1 MTPAAPTVF
10 IVDDDESV
18 RTSLR
23 RLVRSLGYHAS
34 AFADA
39 HSFLQSRRSEG
50 PGCVILDVELPD
62 LNGLEVQRELS
73 ALGSLMPI
81 VFLTGRG
88 DIPTS
93 VRAMKAGAMEFL
105 TKPFQPEQLAQA
117 IRAALE
123 ADARLRRERDDLA
136 ELRLRYESL
145 TAREREVMAGV
156 VAGLLNKQIAAELGK
171 TEATVKEQ
179 RAHVMSKMRASSL
192 ADLVRFATRLGI
204 VMEAAPTLPKSGA
217 PASAGG

>member
-1 MTPAAPTVF
+1 MIPAAPTVF
-10 IVDDDESV
+10 VVDDDESV
-18 RTSLR
+18 RTSLH
-23 RLVRSLGYHAS
+23 RLLRSLGYQANV
-34 AFADA
+34 FADA
-39 HSFLQSRRSEG
+39 RSFLQSRRREG
-50 PGCVILDVELPD
+50 SGCVVLDVELPD

-88 DIPTS
+88 DIPMS
-93 VRAMKAGAMEFL
+93 VRAMKAGAAEFL
-105 TKPFQPEQLAQA
+105 TKPFQPEQLAEA

-123 ADARLRRERDDLA
+123 ADARRRRERDDLD
-136 ELRLRYESL
+136 ELHLRYESL

-179 RAHVMSKMRASSL
+179 RAHVMSKMRAASL

-204 VMEAAPTLPKSGA
+204 AKEAAPTLPK
-217 PASAGG
+217 

>member
-1 MTPAAPTVF
+1 MSAAAPTVF
-10 IVDDDESV
+10 VVDDDESV
-18 RTSLR
+18 RTSLH
-23 RLVRSLGYHAS
+23 RLVRSLGYQANV
-34 AFADA
+34 FADA
-39 HSFLQSRRSEG
+39 RSFLQSRRGGG
-50 PGCVILDVELPD
+50 PGCAILDVELPD

-88 DIPTS
+88 DIPMS
-93 VRAMKAGAMEFL
+93 VRAMKAGAVEFL

-123 ADARLRRERDDLA
+123 ADARRRRERDDLD

-179 RAHVMSKMRASSL
+179 RAHVMSKMRAASL

-204 VMEAAPTLPKSGA
+204 VKEAAPTPPK
-217 PASAGG
+217 

>member
-1 MTPAAPTVF
+1 MTAATPIVF
-10 IVDDDESV
+10 VVDDDESV
-18 RTSLR
+18 RTSLH
-23 RLVRSLGYHAS
+23 RLVRSLGYQANV
-34 AFADA
+34 FADA
-39 HSFLQSRRSEG
+39 RSFLRSRRTEG
-50 PGCVILDVELPD
+50 PGCVVLDVELPD
-62 LNGLEVQRELS
+62 LNGLEVQHELS

-88 DIPTS
+88 DIPMS
-93 VRAMKAGAMEFL
+93 VRAMKAGAVEFL
-105 TKPFQPEQLAQA
+105 TKPFQPDQLAQA

-123 ADARLRRERDDLA
+123 ADARRRRERDDLDG
-136 ELRLRYESL
+136 LRLRYESL

-179 RAHVMSKMRASSL
+179 RAHVMSKMQAASL

-204 VMEAAPTLPKSGA
+204 VKKAAPTPPK
-217 PASAGG
+217 